1 MWGYLSGRSRGQSRR
16 RSKKGRRK
24 GGEGRRRREE
34 AGEIRAAGGR
44 STSCRGGKGGGAR
57 RKDGGKA
64 GREGGGEKRRERAE
78 RQEGA
83 KMAKVTRSNPRLSDS
98 DCLGW
103 CLSPEVAGARRSPKR
118 CPVPRFAF
126 GRATSAN
133 HTRVLRDTRGL
144 RRRWR
149 LRFQRSR
156 LSIRWRGFASP
167 AAAYQGGVQRF
178 PRLRKWLHTP
188 VAVRGSRPP

>member
-1 MWGYLSGRSRGQSRR
+1 MCLKSFAPARVASAALRSGQRTQPHALSLFLKSLREPSLQALARRFSRGFPHGAFSSRAL
-16 RSKKGRRK
+16 RSPLHHGLQP
-24 GGEGRRRREE
+24 
-34 AGEIRAAGGR
+34 ASFSAGGR

-83 KMAKVTRSNPRLSDS
+83 KMAKVTTSNPRLSDS

-133 HTRVLRDTRGL
+133 GH
-144 RRRWR
+144 
-149 LRFQRSR
+149 
-156 LSIRWRGFASP
+156 
-167 AAAYQGGVQRF
+167 
-178 PRLRKWLHTP
+178 
-188 VAVRGSRPP
+188 GSMQPFS